1 MHINDLLMN
10 DYNKTKKQLVDE
22 LNAQRNRVAELESIN
37 KKQDQK
43 INVLRKKESQIQD
56 AMRLEAISTLAGGMA
71 HDINNLL
78 MGIQGNVS
86 LIYLNLDPNHEYYKR
101 LQNIEKNITTGAE
114 ITRKILGFARGGKY
128 MFRPTIISN
137 IIKKTVGTFIQSKN
151 RIKIN
156 EAYQKDTWSV
166 NADHGQIEQLLL
178 CLLYNASEAMPHG
191 GDISIQT
198 QNVTLTRRDVKPSDL
213 NPGRYVKISVSDSG
227 TGIDKAIMQRIFE
240 PYFTTKERGMGTGLG
255 LSAVFGI
262 TKGHGGM
269 IHVESSKKKGTSFY
283 IYLPALND

>member
-1 MHINDLLMN
+1 MT
-10 DYNKTKKQLVDE
+10 DYNKSKKELIDE
-22 LNAQRNRVAELESIN
+22 LN
-37 KKQDQK
+37 
-43 INVLRKKESQIQD
+43 VLRGRVSKLETMKKGETRQIKALREKEFQRQD

-86 LIYLNLDPNHEYYKR
+86 LIYLNLDPGHEHYKR
-101 LQNIEKNITTGAE
+101 LQNIEKNIKTGAE

-128 MFRPTIISN
+128 MFRPTVISD
-137 IIKKTVGTFIQSKN
+137 ILKKTVGSFIRNKN
-151 RIKIN
+151 MIKIN
-156 EAYQKDTWSV
+156 EVYQKDTWSV
-166 NADHGQIEQLLL
+166 NADHSQIEQLLL
-178 CLLYNASEAMPHG
+178 HLLYNASEAMPHG
-191 GDISIQT
+191 GDIFIQT
-198 QNVTLTRRDVKPSDL
+198 QNVTLTRKNVKLSDIE
-213 NPGRYVKISVSDSG
+213 PGRFVKISISDTG
-227 TGIDKAIMQRIFE
+227 KGIDKAIMQRIFE

-283 IYLPALND
+283 IYLPALNR